1 MNKLNINIIMEK
13 CLNISTDKLKKLEL
27 NKVTDYNF
35 TFLNGIDLNEYNIY
49 YDILN
54 SYEEYKLKNIY
65 KFIYDR
71 ILKLHKLYNIDEL
84 IKIDIMRKI
93 EYYELNE
100 LLDSYINKDI
110 IKSIIIINS
119 LQQYFYP
126 INS

>member
-13 CLNISTDKLKKLEL
+13 CLNIGPDKLKKSGL

-93 EYYELNE
+93 EYHELNE